1 MLPDFHGETVPAL
14 TRAAIGEAMFTFHC
28 WHVRSIAF
36 FAVVLFTSGHL
47 LYSAEPAPEAL
58 AKSAKVPTSG
68 TVAAALSTAPAKL
81 RFQFDSAPWKDVVH
95 WVAEQ
100 AGLSLVTPSGYPE
113 GTFNYTST
121 RDYTLAETIDLLNS
135 SLRDRTYALV
145 RSDRTLVLVYISD
158 GSPPPVLVPTVP
170 LESLDSLGES
180 ELVNVR
186 FPMKK
191 VLPEDVEPEIRKL
204 LGPAGM
210 IMPLPKSQELYVTE
224 TAGRLRMIRDLITP
238 QIGSE
243 LALKVFRLKRAQA
256 DELLPILRQ
265 LLGIPAGN
273 DAAADGSIRIYRVPG
288 ANILAISGR
297 PDKVKRVTAI
307 IEQDEAPP
315 GKAGNA
321 VVGDPQLAIIPLRGL
336 DWEEAKAVLETVLA
350 DEVGMHLSSD
360 GRGSIIALARPSQL
374 TVIRNVLQQLR
385 RELVPKFRVI
395 KLTRV
400 DPQDAA
406 DAINRVFDKVD
417 RKHPGP
423 QIRIDAA
430 NRRLIIRATDPQFEE
445 IRDLL
450 RPI

>member
-1 MLPDFHGETVPAL
+1 M
-14 TRAAIGEAMFTFHC
+14 
-28 WHVRSIAF
+28 
-36 FAVVLFTSGHL
+36 
-47 LYSAEPAPEAL
+47 
-58 AKSAKVPTSG
+58 
-68 TVAAALSTAPAKL
+68 
-81 RFQFDSAPWKDVVH
+81 
-95 WVAEQ
+95 
-100 AGLSLVTPSGYPE
+100 
-113 GTFNYTST
+113 
-121 RDYTLAETIDLLNS
+121 
-135 SLRDRTYALV
+135 
-145 RSDRTLVLVYISD
+145 
-158 GSPPPVLVPTVP
+158 PTVP

-224 TAGRLRMIRDLITP
+224 TAGRLRIIRDLITP

-243 LALKVFRLKRAQA
+243 LGLKVFRLKRAQA

-265 LLGIPAGN
+265 LLGIPAGQRRGGRRF
-273 DAAADGSIRIYRVPG
+273 DPHLPRAR

-297 PDKVKRVTAI
+297 PDKVKRLTAI

-315 GKAGNA
+315 RKASDA

-350 DEVGMHLSSD
+350 DEVGMHLLRD
-360 GRGSIIALARPSQL
+360 GRGNIIALARPSQL
-374 TVIRNVLQQLR
+374 AVIRNVLQQLR

-406 DAINRVFDKVD
+406 DAINRVFDNVD